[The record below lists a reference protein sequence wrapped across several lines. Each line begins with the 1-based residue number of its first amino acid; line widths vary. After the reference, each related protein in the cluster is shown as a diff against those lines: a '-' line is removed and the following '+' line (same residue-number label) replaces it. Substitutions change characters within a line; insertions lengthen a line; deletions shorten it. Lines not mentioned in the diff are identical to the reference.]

1 MRGASLVGVLALT
14 AVLAGCSAPAP
25 VPGGSDSA
33 PTAAAGAP
41 SSSPTA
47 TQSPTAAD
55 FAVPST
61 CDGLLPPELAASFA
75 SQGLTG
81 SEVAVF
87 GDVAVG
93 DPIPVLDYDTNVDSG
108 IVMADYLFCE
118 WTGSDQTIDI
128 FLGRVDATSRP
139 LVVSEFWS
147 FDRRI
152 DRTAATVVMTFDG
165 ARAATTAQDF
175 INHDLISRLGISGI
189 SVGYDFHFGKG
200 RSGSPSLLVAEAP
213 RLGIEVHV
221 QPHVDIL
228 DRPVSSTAIRTRRRA
243 RNSRSSPPSS
253 MRQNQYSDA
262 SGSEPRTLLLRALIR
277 L

>member
-1 MRGASLVGVLALT
+1 MRRASLVGVLALT

-41 SSSPTA
+41 SSSPAA

-93 DPIPVLDYDTNVDSG
+93 DPIPVLDYDTNADSG
-108 IVMADYLFCE
+108 IVMADYLFCD

-165 ARAATTAQDF
+165 MIPGVGQGPANYWALRTNSELKVDVSPGDEQARQLAQSIADQVAA
-175 INHDLISRLGISGI
+175 
-189 SVGYDFHFGKG
+189 
-200 RSGSPSLLVAEAP
+200 
-213 RLGIEVHV
+213 HV
-221 QPHVDIL
+221 MAD
-228 DRPVSSTAIRTRRRA
+228 
-243 RNSRSSPPSS
+243 
-253 MRQNQYSDA
+253 
-262 SGSEPRTLLLRALIR
+262 
-277 L
+277 